1 MAWSM
6 KSCAMSI
13 LGLTMWHCT
22 QAFLQPTVGPAKNK
36 QLVHGIADVASDSV
50 PEGANCG
57 DASSQ
62 AFQAVAL
69 GAALGLVVSMVS
81 APAFASNDASGYRET
96 DQSIA
101 QYGKYSK
108 KAPDTDGYEKT
119 GSLLGKL
126 GGFQNSVAPEAQ
138 ITLDELKEIDPSSAK
153 DAKKK

>member
-6 KSCAMSI
+6 RICAVSI
-13 LGLTMWHCT
+13 LGLIIWHCN
-22 QAFLQPTVGPAKNK
+22 QAFVQPTVGPSKNK
-36 QLVHGIADVASDSV
+36 QLVRRIADVASDSV

-57 DASSQ
+57 HASSH

-138 ITLDELKEIDPSSAK
+138 ITLDELKEIDPSS
-153 DAKKK
+153 